1 MYHIRINTRRWF
13 LLGAILFLIGVAAYF
28 HFAMEGILNALLQE
42 RFAAVKYEAEHI
54 CSIVDYLVDR
64 DGGWEVEK
72 YQGVFSFLVGK
83 MDATSNSY
91 AELLDEQL
99 NKLSERHPV
108 FPSKTFD
115 PKEYPDFLQL
125 LLTENSGDYM
135 VMFDPMDGETA
146 PHPLYL
152 YWRWVPTGKQ
162 HENRLL
168 LIVGCT
174 QYSVNAR
181 IADWLIYGI
190 LALFFISTIYAI
202 GSLMILTVEKR
213 KGDACS
219 V

>member
-1 MYHIRINTRRWF
+1 L
-13 LLGAILFLIGVAAYF
+13 LLGAILFLTGFAFYF
-28 HFAMEGILNALLQE
+28 HYELGKAREALLQE

-54 CSIVDYLVDR
+54 CTIVDYLVDR
-64 DGGWEVEK
+64 DGGWEAEK
-72 YQGVFSFLVGK
+72 YKGVFSFLAGR

-115 PKEYPDFLQL
+115 PQEYPDFLQL
-125 LLTENSGDYM
+125 LMTEDFGDYV
-135 VMFDPMDGETA
+135 VMFDPEDGQTT

-152 YWRWVPTGKQ
+152 YWRWVPTGNH

-174 QYSVNAR
+174 KYSVNAS
-181 IADWLIYGI
+181 IADWSVHGI
-190 LALFFISTIYAI
+190 VALLFT
-202 GSLMILTVEKR
+202 SLVCIIASIATMTVERR
-213 KGDACS
+213 KES
-219 V
+219 RHE